1 MSDTGTAAGP
11 AGAVPAR
18 SRARRMSIRGLNK
31 WFGSNH
37 VVKDLSI
44 TVEPSEFL
52 VLLGPSGCGKTTA
65 LRIIAGLEEADSGKV
80 ILGNTDVTNEL
91 PKYRDIAMV
100 FQSYALYPHKTV
112 AENIGFPLKVRGF
125 KPDERAAAVRE
136 AAAQVHMEDLL
147 ERYPRQLSGG
157 QRQRV
162 ALARAIVRRPS
173 AFLMDEPLSNLD
185 AKLRGH
191 MRAELKHM
199 QHELG
204 VTTVY
209 VTHDQ
214 VEAMTLAHRVAI
226 LDEGALQQIGTPRE
240 VYDDPANLFV
250 AGFMGSP
257 PMNFIR
263 GSIENGR
270 FESGGGVSVP
280 VEGARDAG
288 ASVGA
293 GAGAG
298 TGAAAGTGAG
308 TGAGLRDGMAT
319 VMGFRPED
327 AEVCEPGAGLF
338 DATVYAAELTGDVTL
353 VTVALGGGASAAIK
367 MPKEYDVDFDRKVA
381 VGFPLERGFLF
392 DAASGNRLPARFA
405 APAPGG

>member
-1 MSDTGTAAGP
+1 MSEAEAVAGNGAANGGTRAHF
-11 AGAVPAR
+11 
-18 SRARRMSIRGLNK
+18 RARRLSIQGLNK

-44 TVEPSEFL
+44 SVEPSEFL

-65 LRIIAGLEEADSGKV
+65 LRIIAGLEEADSGQV
-80 ILGNTDVTNEL
+80 LLGDTDVTNEL

-112 AENIGFPLKVRGF
+112 AENIGFPLKVRGL
-125 KPDERAAAVRE
+125 KPGERAEAVRD
-136 AAAQVHMEDLL
+136 AAAQVHMEELL

-185 AKLRGH
+185 AKLRGY

-226 LDEGALQQIGTPRE
+226 MDEGALQQIGSPRE
-240 VYDDPANLFV
+240 VYDNPANLFV

-270 FESGGGVSVP
+270 FESGGGISVP
-280 VEGARDAG
+280 VEVEGVRA
-288 ASVGA
+288 
-293 GAGAG
+293 
-298 TGAAAGTGAG
+298 GAAA
-308 TGAGLRDGMAT
+308 

-327 AEVCEPGAGLF
+327 AEVADPGTGLF

-353 VTVALGGGASAAIK
+353 VTVALAGDASFAIK

-381 VGFPLERGFLF
+381 VRFPLEQGFLF
-392 DAASGNRLPARFA
+392 DAASGDRLTARFA
-405 APAPGG
+405 APPAAA

>member
-1 MSDTGTAAGP
+1 MNEIGTAPGSGTMP
-11 AGAVPAR
+11 GTQTHF
-18 SRARRMSIRGLNK
+18 RARRLSIQGLNK

-44 TVEPSEFL
+44 SVEPGEFL

-65 LRIIAGLEEADSGKV
+65 LRIIAGLETADSGEV
-80 ILGNTDVTNEL
+80 LLGDTDVTNEL

-112 AENIGFPLKVRGF
+112 AENIGFPLKVRGL
-125 KPDERAAAVRE
+125 KPDERAAAVRD

-147 ERYPRQLSGG
+147 GRYPRELSGG

-185 AKLRGH
+185 AKLRGY

-226 LDEGALQQIGTPRE
+226 MDGGALQQIGSPRE
-240 VYDDPANLFV
+240 VYDHPANLFV

-263 GSIENGR
+263 GSLENGR
-270 FESGGGVSVP
+270 FESGGGISLP
-280 VEGARDAG
+280 VDGEGTKG
-288 ASVGA
+288 G
-293 GAGAG
+293 
-298 TGAAAGTGAG
+298 GAAAA
-308 TGAGLRDGMAT
+308 A

-327 AEVCEPGAGLF
+327 AEVADPDTGLF

-353 VTVALGGGASAAIK
+353 VTVALGDDASIAIK

-381 VGFPLERGFLF
+381 VRFPLERGFLF
-392 DAASGNRLPARFA
+392 DAASGERLRARFTVPGA
-405 APAPGG
+405 ATG

>member
-1 MSDTGTAAGP
+1 MSEVGLEAGGNGAAGG
-11 AGAVPAR
+11 GAPAR
-18 SRARRMSIRGLNK
+18 SRARRLSIRGLDK
-31 WFGSNH
+31 WFGPNH
-37 VVKDLSI
+37 VVKNLSL
-44 TVEPSEFL
+44 TVDPGEFL

-65 LRIIAGLEEADSGKV
+65 LRIIAGLEAADSGRV
-80 ILGNTDVTNEL
+80 LLGDTDVTDEL
-91 PKYRDIAMV
+91 PKYRDVAMV

-112 AENIGFPLKVRGF
+112 AENIGFPLKVRGVR
-125 KPDERAAAVRE
+125 PEARAAAVRD

-185 AKLRGH
+185 AKLRGY

-199 QHELG
+199 QHALG

-226 LDEGALQQIGTPRE
+226 LDEGALQQIGSPRE

-257 PMNFIR
+257 PMNFVR
-263 GSIENGR
+263 GGIGNGR
-270 FESGGGVSVP
+270 FESGGGVAVP
-280 VEGARDAG
+280 VAG
-288 ASVGA
+288 A
-293 GAGAG
+293 
-298 TGAAAGTGAG
+298 
-308 TGAGLRDGMAT
+308 RDGMAA
-319 VMGFRPED
+319 VLGFRPED
-327 AEVCEPGAGLF
+327 AEVAEPGSGLF

-353 VTVALGGGASAAIK
+353 VTVALGDEASLAVK

-381 VGFPLERGFLF
+381 VRFPLERAFLF
-392 DAASGNRLPARFA
+392 DAATGER
-405 APAPGG
+405 APGRFLPS

>member
-1 MSDTGTAAGP
+1 MSEVGVGAGAETAAGTGHGT
-11 AGAVPAR
+11 ANGGEQGR
-18 SRARRMSIRGLNK
+18 SRARRLSIRGLNK

-37 VVKDLSI
+37 VVKDLSLA
-44 TVEPSEFL
+44 VEPSEFL

-65 LRIIAGLEEADSGKV
+65 LRIIAGLEEADSGQV
-80 ILGNTDVTNEL
+80 LLGDTDVTNEL

-112 AENIGFPLKVRGF
+112 AENIGFPLKVRGL
-125 KPDERAAAVRE
+125 KPEARAAAVRD

-185 AKLRGH
+185 AKLRGY

-226 LDEGALQQIGTPRE
+226 LDEGALQQIGSPRE

-270 FESGGGVSVP
+270 FESAGGVGVP
-280 VEGARDAG
+280 VEGAD
-288 ASVGA
+288 
-293 GAGAG
+293 
-298 TGAAAGTGAG
+298 GTGAG
-308 TGAGLRDGMAT
+308 VRDGTAA

-327 AEVCEPGAGLF
+327 AEVADPGTGLF

-353 VTVALGGGASAAIK
+353 VTVALGDDASLAIK

-381 VGFPLERGFLF
+381 VRFPLERGFLF
-392 DAASGNRLPARFA
+392 DAATGDRLPACFTAPPGA
-405 APAPGG
+405 A

>member
-1 MSDTGTAAGP
+1 MSVTDIKQED
-11 AGAVPAR
+11 AGAGQAR
-18 SRARRMSIRGLNK
+18 NLSIRGLNK

-44 TVEPSEFL
+44 DVEPGEFL

-65 LRIIAGLEEADSGKV
+65 LRIIAGLEVADSGQV
-80 ILGNTDVTNEL
+80 LLGETDVTQIL
-91 PKYRDIAMV
+91 PKYRDVAMV

-112 AENIGFPLKVRGF
+112 AENIGFPLKVR
-125 KPDERAAAVRE
+125 KVPPDARDAAVRD

-162 ALARAIVRRPS
+162 ALARAIIRRPS

-185 AKLRGH
+185 AKLRGY

-199 QHELG
+199 QHRLG
-204 VTTVY
+204 VTTIY

-226 LDEGALQQIGTPRE
+226 MDFGVLQQIGPPRE
-240 VYDDPANLFV
+240 VYDNPANLFV

-257 PMNFIR
+257 PMNFLKGR
-263 GSIENGR
+263 IEGNR
-270 FESGGGVSVP
+270 FECHGVSLPVAARSGTDFGGGDV
-280 VEGARDAG
+280 
-288 ASVGA
+288 
-293 GAGAG
+293 
-298 TGAAAGTGAG
+298 
-308 TGAGLRDGMAT
+308 

-327 AEVCEPGAGLF
+327 AQIVEPAQGLF

-353 VTVALGGGASAAIK
+353 VTIHLGKESLSVK
-367 MPKEYDVDFDRKVA
+367 MPKEYDVDFDSTVA
-381 VGFPLERGFLF
+381 VRFPLDRGFLF
-392 DAASGNRLPARFA
+392 DGATGERLDVGFAAASA
-405 APAPGG
+405 A